1 MELEL
6 KAKIVKTK
14 DICGGSARI
23 DGRRIRVMDVVET
36 YEFLG
41 YSPEKIAEE
50 FDLSLSQVF
59 AALQYFYEHPQEIR
73 DEIREHKEFVEK
85 MRHGEKA

>member
-1 MELEL
+1 ML

-14 DICGGSARI
+14 DVCGGSPRI
-23 DGRRIRVMDVVET
+23 DGRRIRVMDIVET

-50 FDLSLSQVF
+50 FELSLAEVF
-59 AALQYFYEHPQEIR
+59 AALQYYYEHPQEIR

-85 MRHGEKA
+85 LKHGERA